1 MIALV
6 TGASGFIG
14 GHLVAALQAAGHE
27 VRVVGRPLPPDALF
41 HRAALWRGVTHVF
54 HLAARTRAPHAR
66 AFHDA
71 NVTFTARLA
80 HAALAQAALTQSRV
94 PRFVFVSSLAA
105 MGPAPAGDR
114 PCTDADVPHPIE
126 HYGRSKWAAEQ
137 LLQGLTDLPCTT
149 LRLPAVYGPRDRDF
163 LTLFR
168 QVQRPLHWRATP
180 GWHALTLA
188 HVHDVVA
195 ALLVAAQHDATI
207 GRTYGVGGDDRTWD
221 AVYDAVDDAVH
232 ETARDTARDT
242 ASAPRRRSRGVVVP
256 APLLTAVGIAGGMWA
271 RVTGNTPLASPDKI
285 ALGRAP
291 WWLCRGDRFRAD
303 TGWSPQV
310 PLAEGLRDT
319 ARWYRD
325 HGWL

>member
-54 HLAARTRAPHAR
+54 HLAARTRAPHAQ

-80 HAALAQAALTQSRV
+80 LAALAQAALAQTRA
-94 PRFVFVSSLAA
+94 PRFLFVSSLAA

-114 PCTDADVPHPIE
+114 PRTDADVPGPIE

-149 LRLPAVYGPRDRDF
+149 LRLPAVYGPRDRDL

-180 GWHALTLA
+180 GWHALTIA

-195 ALLVAAQHDATI
+195 ALLAAAQHEATI
-207 GRTYGVGGDDRTWD
+207 GRTYGLGGDDRTWD
-221 AVYDAVDDAVH
+221 ALYDAVGDAVH
-232 ETARDTARDT
+232 ETDCATAPV
-242 ASAPRRRSRGVVVP
+242 PRRRSQGVVVP
-256 APLLTAVGIAGGMWA
+256 QPLLTAAGMAGGIWA
-271 RVTGNTPLASPDKI
+271 RVTGYTPLATPDKI

-291 WWLCRGDRFRAD
+291 WWLCRGDRFSAD
-303 TGWSPQV
+303 TGWRPQV
-310 PLAEGLRDT
+310 PLTDGLRAT
-319 ARWYRD
+319 ARWYRQ